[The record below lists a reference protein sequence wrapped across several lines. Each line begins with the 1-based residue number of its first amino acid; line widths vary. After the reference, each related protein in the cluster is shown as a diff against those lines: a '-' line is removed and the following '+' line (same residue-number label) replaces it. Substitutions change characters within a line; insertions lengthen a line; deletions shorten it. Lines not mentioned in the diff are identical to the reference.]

1 MGYKLADGSDSEQYK
16 IGDEFE
22 VVCDKYHG
30 FDVGEVIKLE
40 SLKGCDC
47 PNFYG
52 YCSDSNVYASQSV
65 KWQEIKPHRNP
76 FTKSDLKDGMR
87 VELAKGCMLYVTGGI
102 IQADRSDENY
112 YEFYSLDRYRQ
123 ALSHKRHSYL
133 HIVRVT
139 DRDGTIVFEREPEK
153 RKITIELTDEQ
164 IESLKQQGII
174 D

>member
-40 SLKGCDC
+40 SLNSFDS
-47 PNFYG
+47 PSFYG
-52 YCSDSNVYASQSV
+52 YCSDSDVYASQLV
-65 KWQEIKPHRNP
+65 RWQEIKPHRKP

-87 VELAKGCMLYVTGGI
+87 VITENGDTHYVCGKIWVDKENTQHHLASHDY
-102 IQADRSDENY
+102 DENLI
-112 YEFYSLDRYRQ
+112 ERYKKGDYPI
-123 ALSHKRHSYL
+123 AKIL
-133 HIVRVT
+133 
-139 DRDGTIVFEREPEK
+139 DRDGTVVFEREPEK
-153 RKITIELTDEQ
+153 RKITLELTDDQ